1 MVKRERPEGYP
12 KRPVSGFI
20 RYMNAN
26 RKDFAQEVKCEGS
39 NVTSVS
45 RVAKVAWKNLEE
57 DARETWN
64 AQAKLDIDAYNEQ
77 VKKFYEDNPP
87 VKTETEKPVKKQKRA
102 RPLGTPRKTG
112 SSYIVYSTAERQNT
126 IAELSEAGIE
136 VNFSTIAKKTSEKW
150 HKKTDEQKRP
160 WQEAAAALVEAAKLD
175 ALKELED
182 AQTAGDTVADA
193 LVTDVEDTNSDPVPD
208 EPTEVAP
215 EPPTEP
221 DTEAAHTET
230 AHEPPTDPV
239 PDPPVPEAPKPKRK
253 YVRKTQKN

>member
-26 RKDFAQEVKCEGS
+26 RQDFAKEVTCEGS

-45 RVAKVAWKNLEE
+45 RVAKEKWKTLEDE
-57 DARETWN
+57 VRESWN
-64 AQAKLDIDAYNEQ
+64 AQAKQDIDAYNEQ
-77 VKKFYEDNPP
+77 VKKFYEENPP
-87 VKTETEKPVKKQKRA
+87 AKTDTEKPVKKQKRV
-102 RPLGTPRKTG
+102 RPLGTPKKTG

-150 HKKTDEQKRP
+150 HKKTDEEKKP
-160 WQEAAAALVEAAKLD
+160 WQDAAAALAEAAKLD

-182 AQTAGDTVADA
+182 AQTVDD
-193 LVTDVEDTNSDPVPD
+193 VTEAPVDEIEPVNSEPVPD
-208 EPTEVAP
+208 APTEAVP
-215 EPPTEP
+215 
-221 DTEAAHTET
+221 
-230 AHEPPTDPV
+230 EPPTDPTPEPPADPV
-239 PDPPVPEAPKPKRK
+239 PEPPADPVPEPPAPEAPKPKRK
-253 YVRKTQKN
+253 YVRKTPKN